1 MSNFNIVIPARLA
14 SARLPGKVLLDIAG
28 KPLVQHVYE
37 RAVEAGAAEVIIATD
52 DDGVAAAAA
61 AFGAEVLLTDVNHA
75 SGTDRVAEVARLRGW
90 SADTPVVNV
99 QGDAPMIPP
108 ASIRQVAELLI
119 ANQAAAIAT
128 LCVPIESAAEY
139 ADPNVVKVVFD
150 EGGRALYFSRAPIP
164 SNLREPDTL
173 PTAWRHLGLYAYRV
187 SALETL
193 TATPPCELEQVEH
206 LEQLR
211 AMHLGMEIRIAP
223 ADVPNGPDVDTEA
236 DLEAVRRLLGAQ
248 DQG

>member
-1 MSNFNIVIPARLA
+1 MSFKIVIPARLA

-37 RAVEAGAAEVIIATD
+37 RACEAGADEVVVATD
-52 DDGVAAAAA
+52 DASVAEAAK
-61 AFGAEVLLTDVNHA
+61 AFGAEVLLTDADHA
-75 SGTDRVAEVARLRGW
+75 SGTDRVAEVAEVRGW

-108 ASIRQVAELLI
+108 ESIRQVADLLVS
-119 ANQAAAIAT
+119 NPDAAVAT
-128 LCVPIESAAEY
+128 LCVPVESAEEY

-164 SNLREPDTL
+164 SNARDPQTL
-173 PTAWRHLGLYAYRV
+173 PGAWRHLGLYGYRV
-187 SALETL
+187 SALQTL
-193 TATPPCELEQVEH
+193 TSTPPCALEKVEH

-211 AMHLGMEIRIAP
+211 AMYLGMEIRIAP
-223 ADVPNGPDVDTEA
+223 ASVPNGPDVDTEA
-236 DLEAVRRLLGAQ
+236 DLELVRGLLSAS
-248 DQG
+248 